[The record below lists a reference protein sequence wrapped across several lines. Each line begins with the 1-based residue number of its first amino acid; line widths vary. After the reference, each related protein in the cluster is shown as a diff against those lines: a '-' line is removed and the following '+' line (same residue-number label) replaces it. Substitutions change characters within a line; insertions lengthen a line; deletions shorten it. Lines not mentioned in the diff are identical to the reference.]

1 MTIKAIVCDMDGT
14 LLTSDSLI
22 DPQTLDKLK
31 ELQKKGIKLIL
42 ASGRSYIRLLPDAL
56 KLDMEKHGGMV
67 IDVNGTSIY
76 DVSSKKRDRLGMLNS
91 FHINK
96 INEFFSSFN
105 VEIQYSQDDTIYT
118 YLPEEIYTLKKNI
131 RGEMKLPD
139 DYPWMGGMYGW
150 LCDTRD
156 GYPYQ
161 HMIRSLQH
169 SPESCNKI
177 SIVQDPHYMSFVK
190 ETLTKHAFIGDYEFV
205 FSDERKMEITNK
217 NINKGN
223 ALKALQEKLNILDD
237 ELIVFGDS
245 ENDVSMFHGRKYSI
259 AMANA
264 LPLAKQSANF
274 HTEDH
279 NHSGVYSMLNKF
291 EQNGLF

>member
-22 DPQTLDKLK
+22 DTQTLNKLK
-31 ELQKKGIKLIL
+31 ELQAKGVKLIL

-56 KLDMEKHGGMV
+56 KLDMEKHGGML

-76 DVSSKKRDRLGMLNS
+76 DVSTKKRNRLGMLNS

-96 INEFFSSFN
+96 INDFFSSFT

-118 YLPEEIYTLKKNI
+118 YLPEEIYRIKKNI
-131 RGEMKLPD
+131 RGEMKLPH
-139 DYPWMGGMYGW
+139 DYPWAGGMYSW

-156 GYPYQ
+156 GYPNQ
-161 HMIRSLQH
+161 HMIRSLH
-169 SPESCNKI
+169 NSPEFCNKM
-177 SIVQDPHYMSFVK
+177 SIVQDPPYMSFVK
-190 ETLTKHAFIGDYEFV
+190 ETLTEDPFIKDYEFV

-217 NINKGN
+217 NINKGT
-223 ALKALQEKLNILDD
+223 ALKVLQEELNIQDD
-237 ELIVFGDS
+237 ELMVFGDS
-245 ENDVSMFHGRKYSI
+245 ENDVSMFAGRKYSI

-274 HTEDH
+274 HTDDH
-279 NHSGVYSMLNKF
+279 NHRGVYTMLEEF
-291 EQNGLF
+291 EQKGLF